1 MLKEGARLAMA
12 HMQALSMDIT
22 AHAERIAIGDHT
34 PMSRAAA
41 TGSSAAF
48 VQMGRCMRLT
58 LAMKAHAKNPNAK
71 PEDLACLTEAMPSL
85 PRMPSFP
92 GSMAPAHATEFKIP
106 DLTQIFDTETLDR
119 PEREFERESERDSW
133 GAFPTL
139 MGRVAD
145 ARDAGDTVHNAL
157 GRILFARS
165 NVLRRFE
172 ENPLSEPE
180 RQPKAKA
187 EPGETGYDWGD
198 TPPGPA
204 PNGLPPHPIHNP
216 GGYADYPSYLAAKH
230 DWDEA
235 QIINR
240 ITRERRDRRRRRPP
254 KF

>member
-34 PMSRAAA
+34 PMSRSAA
-41 TGSSAAF
+41 TGSSIAF
-48 VQMGRCMRLT
+48 VQMGRCMRLF

-106 DLTQIFDTETLDR
+106 DLTTLFDTETLDR
-119 PEREFERESERDSW
+119 PEREFERESECDSW
-133 GAFPTL
+133 GSFPTL

-157 GRILFARS
+157 NRILFATA
-165 NVLRRFE
+165 NVRRRYGDS
-172 ENPLSEPE
+172 PLSEPE
-180 RQPKAKA
+180 RQPQPKP
-187 EPGETGYDWGD
+187 EPRE
-198 TPPGPA
+198 A
-204 PNGLPPHPIHNP
+204 SRNGRPPHPIHNP
-216 GGYADYPSYLAAKH
+216 GGYPDYASYRAAH
-230 DWDEA
+230 EA
-235 QIINR
+235 WCEANP
-240 ITRERRDRRRRRPP
+240 ITPTRQGRRRRRPP